1 MAYAYDSYSR
11 VSGITSNVGGA
22 SATLA
27 TNFLYQPANL
37 QRYAWRFGNGLPRL
51 VTLDTDGRIAQMS
64 SSGVHNVTLGYNNAD
79 LINSLTDGVYS
90 AMTSGFGY
98 DAADR
103 VNSVTRSSDAQS
115 FNWDSAGNRTS
126 QSRQGTAYTFTPDT
140 QSNRLASWSGG
151 GKSRSFGYDAIGNV
165 RTETRTDGNR
175 VYDYDLFNRMSAVT
189 ISGVQVGDYRSNIY
203 NQRAYKNIG
212 AGTAYV
218 YGPQGELLT
227 ETGATPT
234 SYVWIGGELL
244 GIVRSG
250 QFYASHNDH
259 LGRPE
264 VLSNTAGAVVWRAE
278 NSAFDRKVVVDTVGG
293 LNVGFPGQYL
303 DAETGLWYNWNRYYD
318 AALGR
323 YLQSDPIGIA
333 GGVNTYAYVAGN
345 PISRVDASGLDD
357 SSYDFSIRSNQ
368 NPVRQLWIATTDA
381 LSGAVRGPDYIAAS
395 GNIYIVSVGAAVNL
409 HNGNVYMQGSLFRGY
424 PAPVSKPGACIVAGS
439 IVGSGVDGAKT
450 DSFLNGAGNQATI
463 FVPAGNPFIGVG
475 GGVSHAIGGAYSI
488 EYGVGSVGASVSPI
502 TYGK

>member
-1 MAYAYDSYSR
+1 MTYPYGLVLTYAYDSYGR
-11 VSGITSNVGGA
+11 VSGITSNLAGA

-27 TNFLYQPANL
+27 TSFLYQPANL

-103 VNSVTRSSDAQS
+103 INSVTRSSDAQS
-115 FNWDSAGNRTS
+115 FNWDSVGNRTS

-165 RTETRTDGNR
+165 HTETRTDGNR

-212 AGTAYV
+212 VGTAYV

-278 NSAFDRKVVVDTVGG
+278 KR
-293 LNVGFPGQYL
+293 
-303 DAETGLWYNWNRYYD
+303 
-318 AALGR
+318 
-323 YLQSDPIGIA
+323 
-333 GGVNTYAYVAGN
+333 GV
-345 PISRVDASGLDD
+345 
-357 SSYDFSIRSNQ
+357 
-368 NPVRQLWIATTDA
+368 
-381 LSGAVRGPDYIAAS
+381 
-395 GNIYIVSVGAAVNL
+395 
-409 HNGNVYMQGSLFRGY
+409 
-424 PAPVSKPGACIVAGS
+424 
-439 IVGSGVDGAKT
+439 
-450 DSFLNGAGNQATI
+450 
-463 FVPAGNPFIGVG
+463 
-475 GGVSHAIGGAYSI
+475 
-488 EYGVGSVGASVSPI
+488 
-502 TYGK
+502 

>member
-1 MAYAYDSYSR
+1 
-11 VSGITSNVGGA
+11 
-22 SATLA
+22 
-27 TNFLYQPANL
+27 
-37 QRYAWRFGNGLPRL
+37 
-51 VTLDTDGRIAQMS
+51 
-64 SSGVHNVTLGYNNAD
+64 
-79 LINSLTDGVYS
+79 
-90 AMTSGFGY
+90 
-98 DAADR
+98 
-103 VNSVTRSSDAQS
+103 VTRSSDAQS
-115 FNWDSAGNRTS
+115 FNWDSVGNRTG

-165 RTETRTDGNR
+165 HTETRTDGNR

-212 AGTAYV
+212 VGTAYV

-278 NSAFDRKVVVDTVGG
+278 NAAFDRKVVVDTVGG
-293 LNVGFPGQYL
+293 LNVGFPGQYV

-323 YLQSDPIGIA
+323 YLQSDPIGLA
-333 GGVNTYAYVAGN
+333 GGINTYAYVGSN
-345 PISRVDASGLDD
+345 PLSFVDPSGLVMVTLGG
-357 SSYDFSIRSNQ
+357 SFKV
-368 NPVRQLWIATTDA
+368 PFVG
-381 LSGAVRGPDYIAAS
+381 GA
-395 GNIYIVSVGAAVNL
+395 NFSVGVSYTDGKWDAGVIVTSDIPGLGAGRMLGRAAVELGVQKGDFCSNDRATQQNFQIGAKAYGL
-409 HNGNVYMQGSLFRGY
+409 SLQRDT
-424 PAPVSKPGACIVAGS
+424 
-439 IVGSGVDGAKT
+439 SGV
-450 DSFLNGAGNQATI
+450 S
-463 FVPAGNPFIGVG
+463 GVG
-475 GGVSHAIGGAYSI
+475 VSFGPQLGAQVSAQQSATL
-488 EYGVGSVGASVSPI
+488 SVRNNLIPFLKGL
-502 TYGK
+502 